1 VADRIIFQGDK
12 TKPKD
17 KKILWKLKERCND
30 PNMDSDDSV
39 FAILFN
45 QRKV

>member
-17 KKILWKLKERCND
+17 KKILWKLKECGND
-30 PNMDSDDSV
+30 TNMDSDDSV
-39 FAILFN
+39 FAFSFN
-45 QRKV
+45 